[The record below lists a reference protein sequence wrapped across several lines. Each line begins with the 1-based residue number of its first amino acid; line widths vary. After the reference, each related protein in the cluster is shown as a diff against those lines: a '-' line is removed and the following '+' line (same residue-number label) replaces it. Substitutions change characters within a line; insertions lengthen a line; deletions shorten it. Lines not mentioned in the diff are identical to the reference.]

1 MPRRLLALS
10 FALLVPAALPATAA
24 AGTPAK
30 VPVVKSVSPLKAN
43 IGDTLTVKGA
53 NFVPGTGKNTVIFR
67 KDGDKAVFVKAGAS
81 TRTQLKVVLPPK
93 LAAYLIN
100 VNNQA
105 APTRF
110 RLRVIGARLSAR
122 YTLASGSPVI
132 GPAPLAEGPGVTPPV
147 GGSSATDCD
156 GDGTPNVSDT
166 GDTDADLLPDNLET
180 QLKTDPCK
188 VDSDGDGVED
198 GYEYYSALDLN
209 GRVLSGMLVDPAALP
224 YPAKRPYA
232 NPLDGSDANV
242 DFDGDGLVLLQE
254 YQAWIRF
261 GGHRLPLL
269 YSDGKQHS
277 IDPATGVDSVL
288 GDDVKDVDQDG
299 LGNMTEANGRFS
311 SRAWWSTWYTE
322 EVLYSVEYAG
332 LDWLD
337 QDTDGDGV
345 PDGADDI
352 DHDGFTNADE
362 ASRAVY
368 WTQPFNPCLPNPGS
382 PTCSTSFLS
391 PAGIWPPFDE
401 TTEQKYIPLFPA
413 FAPNLPPAPLPCP
426 VPRYHHCAPKDAGP

>member
-166 GDTDADLLPDNLET
+166 GDTDGDLLPDNLET

-198 GYEYYSALDLN
+198 GYEYYSAVDLN

-277 IDPATGVDSVL
+277 IDPATGVGRTFGRITGTRGMRNMQL
-288 GDDVKDVDQDG
+288 G
-299 LGNMTEANGRFS
+299 LR
-311 SRAWWSTWYTE
+311 YT
-322 EVLYSVEYAG
+322 
-332 LDWLD
+332 
-337 QDTDGDGV
+337 
-345 PDGADDI
+345 
-352 DHDGFTNADE
+352 F
-362 ASRAVY
+362 
-368 WTQPFNPCLPNPGS
+368 
-382 PTCSTSFLS
+382 
-391 PAGIWPPFDE
+391 
-401 TTEQKYIPLFPA
+401 
-413 FAPNLPPAPLPCP
+413 
-426 VPRYHHCAPKDAGP
+426 